1 MHSLIFQISNCPI
14 VEDNYIGIDHV
25 EAGEMASI
33 DYCDEVEQSE
43 RKSVIDNLVNRTL
56 PASMFTINPD
66 GESLTYGGDFT
77 EWCRQYVRSLHDKA
91 MAINEANVFKYIGAA
106 FQLQKAI
113 VNPLA
118 TDILFVTDLTEG
130 MGTAER
136 SRQLMRIIGE
146 LQIGAKLYIGAI
158 LTITA
163 DTYDYEIYCR
173 KNPDMGVM
181 LSH

>member
-14 VEDNYIGIDHV
+14 AEDNYIGIDHV

-43 RKSVIDNLVNRTL
+43 RKSVINNLVNRTL

-66 GESLTYGGDFT
+66 GESLTYRGGFT

-91 MAINEANVFKYIGAA
+91 MAINEANVFKYIGPA

-118 TDILFVTDLTEG
+118 TDILFVSDLTEG

-158 LTITA
+158 LN
-163 DTYDYEIYCR
+163 YQ
-173 KNPDMGVM
+173 G
-181 LSH
+181 

>member
-14 VEDNYIGIDHV
+14 AEDNYIGIDHV

-66 GESLTYGGDFT
+66 GESLTYGGGFT
-77 EWCRQYVRSLHDKA
+77 EWCRQYVRSLHDNA

-158 LTITA
+158 LN
-163 DTYDYEIYCR
+163 YQ
-173 KNPDMGVM
+173 G
-181 LSH
+181 